1 MTQRGGA
8 EMALKQRGSS
18 GQGQQL
24 APGPQPHL
32 HVTAVQVHPADH
44 AALGRHIRPV
54 NHLLSVIEVQG
65 DGIVEALHLGGE
77 QRGDRRVRMRK
88 AGEVGKEDGH
98 GSECV
103 SVEGAGLDG
112 GVRRAGLAPA

>member
-65 DGIVEALHLGGE
+65 DGVVEALHSGGE
-77 QRGDRRVRMRK
+77 QRGD
-88 AGEVGKEDGH
+88 
-98 GSECV
+98 
-103 SVEGAGLDG
+103 
-112 GVRRAGLAPA
+112 